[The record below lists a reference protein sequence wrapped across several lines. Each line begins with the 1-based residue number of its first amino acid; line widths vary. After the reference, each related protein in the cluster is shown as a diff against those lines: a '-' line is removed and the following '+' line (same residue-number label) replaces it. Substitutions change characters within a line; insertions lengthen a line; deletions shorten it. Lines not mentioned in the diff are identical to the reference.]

1 MGIRA
6 SAPTPVVAVNTA
18 SLGVL
23 RRFIIYYASL
33 IPSLLEYLDNV
44 RAADDHQFLEIL
56 RDPFVVC
63 KSFIWNS

>member
-6 SAPTPVVAVNTA
+6 SVPTPAVAVNTA
-18 SLGVL
+18 NLGVL

-33 IPSLLEYLDNV
+33 VPCLLEYLDNM
-44 RAADDHQFLEIL
+44 RAADDHQFLEML
-56 RDPFVVC
+56 TDPFVVC